1 MLVTPL
7 RTDVITPGS
16 HTLEGVLDTA
26 IAELLEGSI
35 VAVSSKIISLCEN
48 RVVPL
53 ESTDRDTL
61 IEQESDIY
69 LPADYSPYGHHFTI
83 ARGTLVGSAGVDV
96 SNGAGTYVL
105 WPANPQAD
113 ANRIRTHLQQR
124 FGLMQLG
131 VIVTDSVS
139 QFLRLGAV
147 GTCLAYSGFLPVKS
161 YVGES
166 DLFGRKL
173 AVERANVAEGL
184 AAAAVLAMGEGAEQ
198 TPVCI
203 LSDLPFV
210 SFNADDP
217 SEDELESTTVRLQDD
232 LFAPFFLPA
241 PWRKGGRS
249 TRE

>member
-16 HTLEGVLDTA
+16 HTLHGLLDAA
-26 IAELLEGSI
+26 ITDLPEGSI

-53 ESTDRDTL
+53 EGTDRDAL
-61 IEQESDIY
+61 IEQEADVY

-83 ARGTLVGSAGVDV
+83 ARGTMVGSAGIDV

-105 WPANPQAD
+105 WPADPQAN
-113 ANRIRTHLQQR
+113 ANEIRAYLRRR
-124 FGLMQLG
+124 FGLNNLG
-131 VIVTDSVS
+131 VLVTDCIS

-147 GTCLAYSGFLPVKS
+147 GTCLAYSGFLPIKN
-161 YVGES
+161 YIGES

-173 AVERANVAEGL
+173 TVERANIAEGL

-198 TPVCI
+198 TPLCV
-203 LSDLPFV
+203 LSDLQFV
-210 SFNADDP
+210 EFCSDDP
-217 SEDELESTTVRLQDD
+217 TAAELAATSVRLQDD

-241 PWRKGGRS
+241 PWQKGGRS
-249 TRE
+249 EQ